1 MWFCTFLAF
10 SPFSLRFLWELF
22 LVFANCGIRFVK
34 IQQLW
39 EPVERLLQKRF
50 TLSEYLTYQQ
60 LHNIVERVI
69 WVRSAELAKS
79 AISWEY
85 VNSKK
90 TKSIWKNVRIL
101 NIAKLASAEFQVTK
115 AFANLLELNVCES
128 KFNDSRYLVEVSKM
142 CNRLRILNVSG
153 CDITDKPKSGSWHWW
168 WSQELLLVC

>member
-1 MWFCTFLAF
+1 M
-10 SPFSLRFLWELF
+10 
-22 LVFANCGIRFVK
+22 
-34 IQQLW
+34 
-39 EPVERLLQKRF
+39 
-50 TLSEYLTYQQ
+50 SEYLTYQQ

-128 KFNDSRYLVEVSKM
+128 KFNDNRYLVEVSKM

-153 CDITDKPKSGSWHWW
+153 CDITDKPKSGS
-168 WSQELLLVC
+168 